1 MLIDKGKGS
10 LDCGKM
16 WTRGGL
22 EEDWS
27 PSVMMSRTKQTNM
40 KERKEKGEKDVLWEP
55 NTRLYSLGISQDLVT
70 RDDPA

>member
-16 WTRGGL
+16 WTGGGL

-27 PSVMMSRTKQTNM
+27 LSVMMSRTKQTNM
-40 KERKEKGEKDVLWEP
+40 RERKERRKDVLWES
-55 NTRLYSLGISQDLVT
+55 NTRLYSLGISQDLIT
-70 RDDPA
+70 RANHA